1 MGNTERAMI
10 NEESR
15 IQAGQLETRVNPEHQ
30 AIYDAIRAGTMQPA
44 ELSRI
49 LDQDGLVPECLTI
62 TGFEDRLRFY
72 LENSITGTIVAI
84 DVDDFKK
91 FNDTEGHPAGD
102 DLLRLTGN
110 ILDRQTRVH
119 PPTADQLQKRQ
130 HGGQQ
135 LDLIARAGDE
145 FLWFLV
151 GAEVEDAEKAA
162 IRVRSNLGSGVRLY
176 FPGFGPD
183 QNMSLGIT
191 PVQLTDDVRTARQR
205 ADQAL
210 YEAKGNK
217 GLENNTGVVV
227 KIDF

>member
-1 MGNTERAMI
+1 MSYPERDMV
-10 NEESR
+10 NEETR
-15 IQAGQLETRVNPEHQ
+15 EQAVQLEGWVNPAHQ
-30 AIYDAIRAGTMQPA
+30 AIYDAVREGTMPPA

-62 TGFEDRLRFY
+62 TGFENRLAHY
-72 LENSITGTIVAI
+72 LENGITGTIVAI

-110 ILDRQTRVH
+110 ILDRQTRIH
-119 PPTADQLQKRQ
+119 PPTAAQKERR
-130 HGGQQ
+130 HGDGQQ
-135 LDLIARAGDE
+135 VDLIARAGDE

-151 GAEVEDAEKAA
+151 GAEAEDAQKAA
-162 IRVRSNLGSGVRLY
+162 LRVRANLGMGVRFY
-176 FPGFGPD
+176 FPDFGPD
-183 QNMSLGIT
+183 QNISLGIT
-191 PVQLTDDVRTARQR
+191 PIQPTDDVRTARQR

-217 GLENNTGVVV
+217 GLPNNTGVVV
-227 KIDF
+227 KLGF